1 MLTIYEILF
10 FCAYIKIILDR
21 SIGIINWATTLKST
35 LLFKHYFRIF
45 AACFKISI
53 KMRTRSIKKN
63 TINVVT
69 LGCSKNVYDSEVLM
83 GQLKAG
89 GKNVVHEKEGNIV
102 VINTC
107 GFINNAKEESINTIL
122 DYVQQKEAG
131 LVDKVFVMGCLSER
145 YKPDL
150 EKEIPDVDQYF
161 GTSELPA
168 LLKVLGADYKH
179 ELIGERLTTT
189 PKNYAYLKVSEGCD
203 RPCSFCAIPLMRG
216 AHISTPIEALV
227 TEAEK
232 LAAKGVKELILIAQD
247 ITYYGLD
254 LYKKRAL
261 ADLLRALVKVEG
273 IEWIRIHYAF
283 PTGFPMDVIEVMKNE
298 PKICNYL
305 DIPLQH
311 ISDPILESMKR
322 GTTQAKTTK
331 LLHKLREAMP
341 QMAIRTTLIV
351 GYPGETQAD
360 FDALKDFV
368 KEMRFERLGCF
379 TYSHEENTTAYQ
391 LEDDVPE
398 EVKLARANEIMEIQ
412 SQISWELNQEKVGK
426 TFRCLIDRKEGNYF
440 VGRTE
445 YDSPDV
451 DNEVLIDAKK
461 HYVKIGDFVE
471 VKIIDATDYDLY
483 GEPQQV

>member
-1 MLTIYEILF
+1 
-10 FCAYIKIILDR
+10 
-21 SIGIINWATTLKST
+21 
-35 LLFKHYFRIF
+35 
-45 AACFKISI
+45 
-53 KMRTRSIKKN
+53 MRTRSIKKN

-89 GKNVVHEKEGNIV
+89 GKNVVHEQEGNIV

-122 DYVQQKEAG
+122 EYVQQKEAG
-131 LVDKVFVMGCLSER
+131 LIDKVFVMGCLSER

-189 PKNYAYLKVSEGCD
+189 PKNYAYLKISEGCD

-232 LAAKGVKELILIAQD
+232 LAVKGVKELILIAQD

-283 PTGFPMDVIEVMKNE
+283 PTGFPMDVIEVMKEE

-311 ISDPILESMKR
+311 ISDPILASMKR
-322 GTTQAKTTK
+322 GTTQEKTTK
-331 LLHKLREAMP
+331 LLKKFREAMP
-341 QMAIRTTLIV
+341 EMAIRTTLIV

-360 FDALKDFV
+360 FEALKSFV
-368 KEMRFERLGCF
+368 KEMRFDRLGCF
-379 TYSHEENTTAYQ
+379 TYSHEENTTAYE

-412 SQISWELNQEKVGK
+412 SQISWELNQQKVGK

-483 GEPQQV
+483 GEPVR